1 MTLQRLFILSL
12 LGAFIVSCQSSTNL
26 TSNSLIQKRRYTK
39 GFHVNVKNNKT
50 PKAEERAEATLQ
62 PINHNLEAS
71 VNTANPIE
79 NPGLKD
85 EHAIVFAPARD
96 QSPKDVSKESTMTE
110 QAAPPS
116 SSQLTMT
123 YPLKKSQVNHHTN
136 GSDLPPVA
144 PAAPASK
151 LLIIILTILLPPLG
165 AALVFGLAAEFWISL
180 LLTLLFYVPGL
191 IYTLIV
197 VLREY

>member
-1 MTLQRLFILSL
+1 MTIKRLFILSL
-12 LGAFIVSCQSSTNL
+12 LGLFIVSCKTNTSL

-39 GFHVNVKNNKT
+39 GFHVNVKNDKKS
-50 PKAEERAEATLQ
+50 KADERKQTDIKALDHS
-62 PINHNLEAS
+62 IEAS
-71 VNTANPIE
+71 INPSNPIE
-79 NPGLKD
+79 NPELKED
-85 EHAIVFAPARD
+85 HIKPVFVNP
-96 QSPKDVSKESTMTE
+96 SKTAEDIT
-110 QAAPPS
+110 
-116 SSQLTMT
+116 
-123 YPLKKSQVNHHTN
+123 KKSEGTDSAVQLNDNH
-136 GSDLPPVA
+136 SDMHYPSGEKSMNSSADFAAMPPVA

-151 LLIIILTILLPPLG
+151 LLVIIITILLPPLG